1 MSTETSSNFHRE
13 EITKLTF
20 RALALRQST
29 YSVFQLYVTLSGN
42 DSGFNYCV
50 SDIGASFNNPGSQLI
65 YEYPST
71 LDVFRFDIVVGFK
84 LGEGKPCSGDI
95 IRLDSSDNSQF
106 YSLSLTNRKLQFD
119 FAGPK
124 GPGSVTIDPPPLGDF
139 CRDVHTFALSRRYKV
154 VNYTVDGLKRPKEEI
169 ERLDGL
175 FTSMKKVTI
184 GKEGDGGFK
193 GCITGVKVTREAV
206 GQKPETVEPIKEYL
220 YDGKKTDGVKD
231 VSRAKCGP
239 EPKVPEIPTPRP
251 VGQGTDFTTPQ
262 GSTTSPNNKTSLRS
276 SSSSQSSVIV
286 IIYVISIS
294 FTITTSCFQYAG

>member
-1 MSTETSSNFHRE
+1 M
-13 EITKLTF
+13 TF
-20 RALALRQST
+20 DLII
-29 YSVFQLYVTLSGN
+29 VFQIMVLSFIKP
-42 DSGFNYCV
+42 D
-50 SDIGASFNNPGSQLI
+50 SQLI

-84 LGEGKPCSGDI
+84 LGGGKPCSGDI

-106 YSLSLTNRKLQFD
+106 YSLSLTNRKLKFD
-119 FAGPK
+119 FRSLTGL
-124 GPGSVTIDPPPLGDF
+124 GSITIDPPPLGDF
-139 CRDVHTFALSRRYKV
+139 CRGVHTFALSRRYKV
-154 VNYTVDGLKRPKEEI
+154 VNYTVDGIKRPKEEI

-206 GQKPETVEPIKEYL
+206 GRKPETVEPIKEYL
-220 YDGKKTDGVKD
+220 YDGKKTDHGVKD
-231 VSRAKCGP
+231 ISRAKCGP